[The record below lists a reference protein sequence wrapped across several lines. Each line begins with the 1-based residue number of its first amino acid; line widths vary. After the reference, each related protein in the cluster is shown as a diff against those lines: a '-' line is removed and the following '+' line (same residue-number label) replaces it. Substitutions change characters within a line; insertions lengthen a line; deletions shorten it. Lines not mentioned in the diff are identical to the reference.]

1 MKCNTMLRSAAAAFV
16 AVLLLAIPTAA
27 NTQNQNTE
35 ALLEQANKAATGSPT
50 TALAIYELVLEQ
62 SAGNDPKAFGRTQ
75 GEYWKLITKLNDFPR
90 AFNFFSRLAET
101 HQSSPDVLGA
111 EGAAIGGYMGW
122 LYSTGTAQKV
132 DDQFISAL
140 DVQARSA
147 FETGLKLDPNN
158 FACLF
163 GYAIY
168 ETYRPGGMEHARQ
181 LFARLDTLRAAGPY
195 YPWQYVDQVKKERLS
210 GN

>member
-1 MKCNTMLRSAAAAFV
+1 VKCNTIIRSAAVALV
-16 AVLLLAIPTAA
+16 AVLLLTIPMAA
-27 NTQNQNTE
+27 NTQNQNTD
-35 ALLEQANKAATGSPT
+35 ALLDQANKAAAGSPT
-50 TALAIYELVLEQ
+50 TALAIYELVIEQ
-62 SAGNDPKAFGRTQ
+62 SAGNDPKTFGRTQ

-90 AFNFFSRLAET
+90 AFDFFSRLAQT

-111 EGAAIGGYMGW
+111 QGAAIGGYMGW
-122 LYSTGTAQKV
+122 LYSSGAAQKV
-132 DDQFISAL
+132 DDQFISEL
-140 DVQARSA
+140 DIQARNA
-147 FETGLKLDPNN
+147 FETGLKLDANN

-181 LFARLDTLRAAGPY
+181 LFARLDTQRAASPY
-195 YPWQYVDQVKKERLS
+195 YPWQYVDQMKKERLS